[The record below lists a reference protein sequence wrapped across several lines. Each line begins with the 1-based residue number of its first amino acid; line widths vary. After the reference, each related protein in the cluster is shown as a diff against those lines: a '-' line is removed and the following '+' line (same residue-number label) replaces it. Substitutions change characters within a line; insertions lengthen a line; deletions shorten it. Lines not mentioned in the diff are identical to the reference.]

1 MVVGMD
7 LGRRDLVVGGTLVGL
22 FGDLFA
28 YPKIGS
34 PAPPFT
40 VTTFDKQ
47 KVSLTDLAGK
57 VVVLNFWATWC
68 APCRVELPMLDA
80 YLRRHPGTDLR
91 LFAVTTEGSV
101 PNSKLKPL
109 ASMLSFPLATSIS
122 GRAYGPLDGVPTNY
136 VIDRGGI
143 VRYAKS
149 GAFTENTFDD
159 VVAPLLAAPA
169 PGKTQG
175 DLSGYSPAF
184 TCSRATARLSSIFER
199 TSLSRTCTPAP
210 ARS

>member
-1 MVVGMD
+1 M
-7 LGRRDLVVGGTLVGL
+7 GRRLLLAAVPAFFAAPALAKLGPDLATGTLAKFTL
-22 FGDLFA
+22 A
-28 YPKIGS
+28 KEPK
-34 PAPPFT
+34 PLP
-40 VTTFDKQ
+40 
-47 KVSLTDLAGK
+47 DLAFTDAEDKPIKLADYKGK
-57 VVVLNFWATWC
+57 TVLLNFWATWC

-169 PGKTQG
+169 PGKTQ
-175 DLSGYSPAF
+175 
-184 TCSRATARLSSIFER
+184 AT
-199 TSLSRTCTPAP
+199 
-210 ARS
+210 

>member
-1 MVVGMD
+1 MTVGMD

-169 PGKTQG
+169 PGKTQ
-175 DLSGYSPAF
+175 
-184 TCSRATARLSSIFER
+184 AT
-199 TSLSRTCTPAP
+199 
-210 ARS
+210 